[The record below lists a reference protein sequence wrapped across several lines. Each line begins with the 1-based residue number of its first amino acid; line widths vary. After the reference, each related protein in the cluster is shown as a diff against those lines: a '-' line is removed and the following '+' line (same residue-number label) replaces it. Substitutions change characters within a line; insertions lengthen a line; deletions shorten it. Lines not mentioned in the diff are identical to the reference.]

1 MAIYP
6 LTTSQLAAATTAQS
20 LAFIKSPTLLAR
32 RMSEILAAQ
41 EFIGYSL
48 LTGRYRVEGGA
59 IAVPKNEV
67 IRADRPAESV
77 NAGADY
83 KLTPISSEDYD
94 LYQSAKDGLATEVA
108 DELIGRNKNQPIEEA
123 LQVLKVE
130 LLVRANAVALA
141 AITSK
146 VTATIAAGAAWTSG
160 KQIVKDVLRAKAQVR
175 ALKLGFDLDTVVLTE
190 AQYAAVMPEVFD
202 MLPNSDPSVIS
213 GSFPNV
219 LGLTW
224 LATADANFSNP
235 LLVDRNRLGGI
246 AREDIPSPEYA
257 RVPAINGIDT
267 GVEIASIRM
276 PNADKT
282 RLQARNAH
290 VPVIVNPAAGLSV
303 TGTGL

>member
-1 MAIYP
+1 MPTYP
-6 LTTSQLAAATTAQS
+6 LTTSQLAAATTTQA
-20 LAFIKSPTLLAR
+20 LAFLKSPTLLAR

-48 LTGRYRVEGGA
+48 LTGRYTVEGGA

-67 IRADRPAESV
+67 IRSDRPAETV
-77 NAGADY
+77 APGAEY
-83 KLTPISSEDYD
+83 KLTPMSAEEYD
-94 LYQSAKDGLATEVA
+94 LYQASKDGLATEVA
-108 DELIGRNKNQPIEEA
+108 DELIGRQKNQPIEEA
-123 LQVLKVE
+123 LQILKVE
-130 LLVRANAVALA
+130 LLVKANAA
-141 AITSK
+141 AIAAIASK

-160 KQIVKDVLRAKAQVR
+160 KQIVKDILRAKGQVR
-175 ALKLGFDLDTVVLTE
+175 ALKLGYDLNTVVLTE

-202 MLPNSDPSVIS
+202 MLPDNDPSVIS

-246 AREDIPSPEYA
+246 ARENIPSPEYA
-257 RVPAINGIDT
+257 QVPAVNGVST
-267 GVEIASIRM
+267 GVEVASIRQ

-282 RLQARNAH
+282 RVQARNAH
-290 VPVIVNPAAGLSV
+290 VPVVVNPAAGVSV

>member
-77 NAGADY
+77 NAGAEY

-202 MLPNSDPSVIS
+202 MLPNDDPSVIS

-246 AREDIPSPEYA
+246 AREDIPSPVYA
-257 RVPAINGIDT
+257 RVPAVNGVDT
-267 GVEIASIRM
+267 GVEIASIRV

-290 VPVIVNPAAGLSV
+290 VPVIVNPAAGVSV

>member
-67 IRADRPAESV
+67 IRADRPAETV
-77 NAGADY
+77 NAGAEY
-83 KLTPISSEDYD
+83 KLTPLSAEEYD
-94 LYQSAKDGLATEVA
+94 LYQAAKDGLATEVT

-130 LLVRANAVALA
+130 LLVRANATALA

-175 ALKLGFDLDTVVLTE
+175 ALKLGFDLDTIVLPE
-190 AQYAAVMPEVFD
+190 EDYAAVMPEVFD
-202 MLPNSDPSVIS
+202 MLPNNDPSIIS
-213 GSFPNV
+213 GTFPSV
-219 LGLTW
+219 LGITW
-224 LATADANFSNP
+224 LATADANFTNP
-235 LLVDRNRLGGI
+235 LLLDRKRLGGI

-257 RVPAINGIDT
+257 RVPAVNGVDT
-267 GVEIASIRM
+267 GVEVASIRM

-290 VPVIVNPAAGLSV
+290 VPVIVNPAAGVFV

>member
-1 MAIYP
+1 MPTYP
-6 LTTSQLAAATTAQS
+6 LTQSQLAAATTAQAM
-20 LAFIKSPTLLAR
+20 AFLKSPTLLAR

-48 LTGRYRVEGGA
+48 LTGRYTVEGGA

-67 IRADRPAESV
+67 IRSDRPAETV
-77 NAGADY
+77 APGADY
-83 KLTPISSEDYD
+83 KLTPMSAEEYD
-94 LYQSAKDGLATEVA
+94 LYQASKDGLATEVA
-108 DELIGRNKNQPIEEA
+108 DELIGRQKNQPIEEA
-123 LQVLKVE
+123 LQILKVE
-130 LLVRANAVALA
+130 LLVKANAA
-141 AITSK
+141 AIAAIASK

-160 KQIVKDVLRAKAQVR
+160 KQIVKDVLRAKGQVR
-175 ALKLGFDLDTVVLTE
+175 ALKLGYDLNTVVLTE

-202 MLPNSDPSVIS
+202 MLPDNDPSVIS

-246 AREDIPSPEYA
+246 ARENIPSPEYA
-257 RVPAINGIDT
+257 QVPAVNGVST
-267 GVEIASIRM
+267 GVEVASIRQ

-282 RLQARNAH
+282 RVQARNAH
-290 VPVIVNPAAGLSV
+290 VPVVVNPGAGVSV

>member
-6 LTTSQLAAATTAQS
+6 LTASQLAAATTAQS
-20 LAFIKSPTLLAR
+20 LAFLKSPTLLAR

-67 IRADRPAESV
+67 IRADRPAETV
-77 NAGADY
+77 NPGSEY

-94 LYQSAKDGLATEVA
+94 LYQASKDGLATEVT
-108 DELIGRNKNQPIEEA
+108 DEAIGRNKNQPIEEA

-130 LLVRANAVALA
+130 LLIRANTAALA
-141 AITSK
+141 AIASK
-146 VTATIAAGAAWTSG
+146 VTATIAAGAAWTTG

-175 ALKLGFDLDTVVLTE
+175 ALKLGFDLNTVILTE
-190 AQYAAVMPEVFD
+190 AQYAAAMPEVFD
-202 MLPNSDPSVIS
+202 MLPDNDPSVIS

-235 LLVDRNRLGGI
+235 LLLDRNRLGGI

-257 RVPAINGIDT
+257 RVPAINGVDT
-267 GVEIASIRM
+267 GVEIASIRQ

-282 RLQARNAH
+282 RVQARNAH
-290 VPVIVNPAAGLSV
+290 VPVVVNPAAGVFV
-303 TGTGL
+303 TGSGL

>member
-1 MAIYP
+1 MPMYP

-77 NAGADY
+77 NAGAEY

-202 MLPNSDPSVIS
+202 MLPNDDPSVIS

-246 AREDIPSPEYA
+246 AREDIPSPVYA
-257 RVPAINGIDT
+257 RVPAVNGVDT
-267 GVEIASIRM
+267 GVEIASIRV

-290 VPVIVNPAAGLSV
+290 VPVIVNPAAGVSV

>member
-1 MAIYP
+1 MPTYP
-6 LTTSQLAAATTAQS
+6 LTTSQLAAATTTQA
-20 LAFIKSPTLLAR
+20 LAFLKSPTLLAR

-48 LTGRYRVEGGA
+48 LTGRYTVEGGA

-67 IRADRPAESV
+67 IRSDRPAETV
-77 NAGADY
+77 APGAEY
-83 KLTPISSEDYD
+83 RLTPMSAEEYD
-94 LYQSAKDGLATEVA
+94 LHRASKDGLATEVA
-108 DELIGRNKNQPIEEA
+108 DELIGRQKNQPIEEA
-123 LQVLKVE
+123 LQILKVE
-130 LLVRANAVALA
+130 LLVKANAAAVA
-141 AITSK
+141 AIASK

-160 KQIVKDVLRAKAQVR
+160 KQIVKDVLRAKGQVR
-175 ALKLGFDLDTVVLTE
+175 SLKLGYDLNTVVLTE

-202 MLPNSDPSVIS
+202 MLPDNDPSVIS

-246 AREDIPSPEYA
+246 ARENIPSPEYA
-257 RVPAINGIDT
+257 QVPAVNGVST
-267 GVEIASIRM
+267 GVEVASIRQ

-282 RLQARNAH
+282 RVQARNAH
-290 VPVIVNPAAGLSV
+290 VPVVVNPAAGVSV

>member
-6 LTTSQLAAATTAQS
+6 LTASQLAAATTAQS
-20 LAFIKSPTLLAR
+20 LAFLKSPTLLAR
-32 RMSEILAAQ
+32 RMSEILSAQ

-67 IRADRPAESV
+67 IRADRPAETV
-77 NAGADY
+77 NPGAEY

-94 LYQSAKDGLATEVA
+94 LYQASKDGLATEVT
-108 DELIGRNKNQPIEEA
+108 DEAIGRNKNQPIEEA

-130 LLVRANAVALA
+130 LLIRANTAALA

-146 VTATIAAGAAWTSG
+146 VTATIAAGAAWTTG

-175 ALKLGFDLDTVVLTE
+175 ALKLGFDLNTVVLTE

-202 MLPNSDPSVIS
+202 MLPDSDPSIIS
-213 GSFPNV
+213 GSFPNI
-219 LGLTW
+219 LGLNW
-224 LATADANFSNP
+224 LATADANFANP
-235 LLVDRNRLGGI
+235 ILVDRSRLGGI
-246 AREDIPSPEYA
+246 AREDIPSPGYA
-257 RVPAINGIDT
+257 RVPAISGIDT
-267 GVEIASIRM
+267 GVEVASIRQ

-290 VPVIVNPAAGLSV
+290 VPVVVNPAAGVFV

>member
-1 MAIYP
+1 MPTYP
-6 LTTSQLAAATTAQS
+6 LTQSQLAAATTAQAM
-20 LAFIKSPTLLAR
+20 AFLKSPTLLAR

-48 LTGRYRVEGGA
+48 LTGRYTVEGGA

-67 IRADRPAESV
+67 IRSDRPAETV
-77 NAGADY
+77 APGAEY
-83 KLTPISSEDYD
+83 KLTPMSAEEYD
-94 LYQSAKDGLATEVA
+94 LYQASKDGLATEVA
-108 DELIGRNKNQPIEEA
+108 DELIGRQKNQPIEEA
-123 LQVLKVE
+123 LQILKVE
-130 LLVRANAVALA
+130 LLVKANAA
-141 AITSK
+141 AIAAIASK

-160 KQIVKDVLRAKAQVR
+160 KQIVKDVLRAKGQVR
-175 ALKLGFDLDTVVLTE
+175 ALKLGYDLNTVVLTE

-202 MLPNSDPSVIS
+202 MLPDNDPSVIS

-246 AREDIPSPEYA
+246 ARENIPSPEYA
-257 RVPAINGIDT
+257 QVPAVNGVST
-267 GVEIASIRM
+267 GVEVASIRQ

-282 RLQARNAH
+282 RVQARNAH
-290 VPVIVNPAAGLSV
+290 VPVVVNPAAGVSV

>member
-67 IRADRPAESV
+67 IRADRSAETV
-77 NAGADY
+77 NAGAEY
-83 KLTPISSEDYD
+83 KLTPLSAEKYD
-94 LYQSAKDGLATEVA
+94 LYQAMKDGLATEVT
-108 DELIGRNKNQPIEEA
+108 DELIGRNKIQPIEEA

-130 LLVRANAVALA
+130 LLVRANATALA
-141 AITSK
+141 AIASK
-146 VTATIAAGAAWTSG
+146 VTNTIAGAAWTSG

-175 ALKLGFDLDTVVLTE
+175 SLKLGFDLDTIVLPE
-190 AQYAAVMPEVFD
+190 EDYAAIMPEVLD
-202 MLPNSDPSVIS
+202 LLPNNDPSIIS
-213 GSFPNV
+213 GTFPSV
-219 LGLTW
+219 LGITW
-224 LATADANFSNP
+224 LATADANFTDP
-235 LLVDRNRLGGI
+235 LLLDRKRLGGI

-257 RVPAINGIDT
+257 RVPAVNGVDT
-267 GVEIASIRM
+267 GVEVASIRM

-282 RLQARNAH
+282 RLQVRNAH
-290 VPVIVNPAAGLSV
+290 VPVIVNPAAGVFV

>member
-1 MAIYP
+1 MPTYP
-6 LTTSQLAAATTAQS
+6 LTTSQLAAATTTQA
-20 LAFIKSPTLLAR
+20 LAFLKSPTLLAR

-48 LTGRYRVEGGA
+48 LTGRYTVEGGA

-67 IRADRPAESV
+67 IRSDRPAETV
-77 NAGADY
+77 APGAEY
-83 KLTPISSEDYD
+83 RLTPMSAEEYD
-94 LYQSAKDGLATEVA
+94 LHRASKDGLATEVA
-108 DELIGRNKNQPIEEA
+108 DELIGRQKNQPIEEA
-123 LQVLKVE
+123 LQILKVE
-130 LLVRANAVALA
+130 LLVKANAAAVA
-141 AITSK
+141 AIASK

-160 KQIVKDVLRAKAQVR
+160 KQIVKDVLRAKGQVR
-175 ALKLGFDLDTVVLTE
+175 SLKLGYDLNTVVLTE

-202 MLPNSDPSVIS
+202 MLPDNDPSVIS

-246 AREDIPSPEYA
+246 ARENIPSPEYA
-257 RVPAINGIDT
+257 QVPAVNGVST
-267 GVEIASIRM
+267 GVEVASIRQ

-282 RLQARNAH
+282 RVQARNAH
-290 VPVIVNPAAGLSV
+290 VPVVVNPAAGVAV

>member
-282 RLQARNAH
+282 RLQARNTH

>member
-1 MAIYP
+1 MPTYP
-6 LTTSQLAAATTAQS
+6 LTTSQLAAATTTQA
-20 LAFIKSPTLLAR
+20 LAFLKSPTLLAR

-48 LTGRYRVEGGA
+48 LTGRYTVEGGA

-67 IRADRPAESV
+67 IRSDRPAETV
-77 NAGADY
+77 APGAEY
-83 KLTPISSEDYD
+83 KLTPMSAEEYD
-94 LYQSAKDGLATEVA
+94 LYRASKDGLATEVA
-108 DELIGRNKNQPIEEA
+108 DELIGRQKNQPIEEA
-123 LQVLKVE
+123 LQILKVE
-130 LLVRANAVALA
+130 LLVKANAAAVA
-141 AITSK
+141 AIASK

-160 KQIVKDVLRAKAQVR
+160 KQIVKDVLRAKGQVR
-175 ALKLGFDLDTVVLTE
+175 ALKLGYDLNTVVLTE

-202 MLPNSDPSVIS
+202 MLPDNDPSVIS

-246 AREDIPSPEYA
+246 ARENIPSPEYA
-257 RVPAINGIDT
+257 QVPAVNGVST
-267 GVEIASIRM
+267 GVEVASIRQ

-282 RLQARNAH
+282 RVQARNAH
-290 VPVIVNPAAGLSV
+290 VPVVVNPAAGVAV

>member
-6 LTTSQLAAATTAQS
+6 LTQSQLAAATTAQA
-20 LAFIKSPTLLAR
+20 LAFVKSPTLLAR

-48 LTGRYRVEGGA
+48 LTGRYKVEGGA

-67 IRADRPAESV
+67 IRADRPAETV
-77 NAGADY
+77 NAGAEY
-83 KLTPISSEDYD
+83 KLTPMSSEEYD
-94 LYQSAKDGLATEVA
+94 LYQALKDGLATEVA
-108 DELIGRNKNQPIEEA
+108 DEMIGRQKNQPIEEA

-130 LLVRANAVALA
+130 LLVRANATALA
-141 AITSK
+141 SIASK
-146 VTATIAAGAAWTSG
+146 VTATIAAGAAWTTG
-160 KQIVKDVLRAKAQVR
+160 KQIVKDALRAKAQVR
-175 ALKLGFDLDTVVLTE
+175 ALKLGFDLNTVVLTE

-202 MLPNSDPSVIS
+202 MLPDNDPSIIS

-224 LATADANFSNP
+224 LATADANFANP
-235 LLVDRNRLGGI
+235 LMVDRNRLGGI

-257 RVPAINGIDT
+257 RVPAINGVDT
-267 GVEIASIRM
+267 GVEIASIREAK
-276 PNADKT
+276 ADKT

-290 VPVIVNPAAGLSV
+290 VPVVVNPSAGV
-303 TGTGL
+303 FITGTGL

>member
-1 MAIYP
+1 MPTYP
-6 LTTSQLAAATTAQS
+6 LTTSQLAAATTTQA
-20 LAFIKSPTLLAR
+20 LAFLKSPTLLAR

-48 LTGRYRVEGGA
+48 LTGRYTVEGGA

-67 IRADRPAESV
+67 IRSDRPAETV
-77 NAGADY
+77 APGAEY
-83 KLTPISSEDYD
+83 KLTPMSAEEYD
-94 LYQSAKDGLATEVA
+94 LYQASKDGLATEVA
-108 DELIGRNKNQPIEEA
+108 DELIGRQKNQPIEEA
-123 LQVLKVE
+123 LQILKVE
-130 LLVRANAVALA
+130 LLVKANAAAVA
-141 AITSK
+141 AIASK

-160 KQIVKDVLRAKAQVR
+160 KQIVKDVLRAKGQVR
-175 ALKLGFDLDTVVLTE
+175 ALKLGYDLNTVVLTE

-202 MLPNSDPSVIS
+202 MLPDNDPSVIS

-246 AREDIPSPEYA
+246 ARENIPSPEYA
-257 RVPAINGIDT
+257 QVPAVNGVST
-267 GVEIASIRM
+267 GVEVASIRQ

-282 RLQARNAH
+282 RVQARNAH
-290 VPVIVNPAAGLSV
+290 VPVVVNPAAGVSV